1 MAVEWI
7 LKSRKMGGRMERG
20 SGGEG
25 RERGGRGMGERGGV
39 QYPKGYFFLSVRT
52 FQAPFRNNKI
62 LCKEGKAGWGCIC
75 ALRAAA
81 AGPAGKA
88 SQKRVPVSAQ
98 FLYKPTAANVRQACR
113 SHTMPL
119 NI

>member
-1 MAVEWI
+1 
-7 LKSRKMGGRMERG
+7 MERG
-20 SGGEG
+20 SGEGE

-39 QYPKGYFFLSVRT
+39 QYPKSFFFFVCAHLPGPIL
-52 FQAPFRNNKI
+52 QCKI

-88 SQKRVPVSAQ
+88 SQKGASVSAQ
-98 FLYKPTAANVRQACR
+98 FLYKPTATNVRQACR

>member
-1 MAVEWI
+1 
-7 LKSRKMGGRMERG
+7 MERG

-25 RERGGRGMGERGGV
+25 KERGGGEWE
-39 QYPKGYFFLSVRT
+39 KGEVCNTQRATFLSVRT

-75 ALRAAA
+75 VLRAAA

-88 SQKRVPVSAQ
+88 SQKGVPVSAQ
-98 FLYKPTAANVRQACR
+98 FPHKPTAANVRQAYR
-113 SHTMPL
+113 GHTTPL

>member
-1 MAVEWI
+1 MDIKISQIGGAEW
-7 LKSRKMGGRMERG
+7 KGRQGERG
-20 SGGEG
+20 EK
-25 RERGGRGMGERGGV
+25 EGGRGMGERGGV
-39 QYPKGYFFLSVRT
+39 QYPRSYFFLSVRT

-88 SQKRVPVSAQ
+88 SQKGASVSAQ
-98 FLYKPTAANVRQACR
+98 FLYKPTATNVRQACR

>member
-1 MAVEWI
+1 
-7 LKSRKMGGRMERG
+7 MERAP
-20 SGGEG
+20 GGEG
-25 RERGGRGMGERGGV
+25 RERGGEGNGR
-39 QYPKGYFFLSVRT
+39 KGWCAIPTELLFLSVRT

-88 SQKRVPVSAQ
+88 SQKGASVSAQ
-98 FLYKPTAANVRQACR
+98 FLYKPTATNVRQACR

>member
-1 MAVEWI
+1 MDIKISQNGGQNGKGVRGRGE
-7 LKSRKMGGRMERG
+7 RKR
-20 SGGEG
+20 GEG
-25 RERGGRGMGERGGV
+25 NGRKGWCAI
-39 QYPKGYFFLSVRT
+39 PKGLLFLSVRT

-75 ALRAAA
+75 VLRAAA

-88 SQKRVPVSAQ
+88 SQKGVPVSAQ
-98 FLYKPTAANVRQACR
+98 FPHKPTAADVRQAYR
-113 SHTMPL
+113 GHTTPL